1 MTEQVFISGLPV
13 SATNETDEQGVS
25 CIKMPTSEVDVR
37 LWARVCRSLGFKVD
51 VRLWSR
57 VARSAGFRVIYQY
70 VSGRYRLDCI
80 CVDLDGNYRGIYS
93 KDFCTVWL
101 GSGELFE

>member
-13 SATNETDEQGVS
+13 SATIETDEQGAT
-25 CIKMPTSEVDVR
+25 CIKMPTKDVDLR
-37 LWARVCRSLGFKVD
+37 LWARV
-51 VRLWSR
+51 
-57 VARSAGFRVIYQY
+57 ARSSGFLVTYQY
-70 VSGRYRLDCI
+70 VSGRYSLDCI

-101 GSGELFE
+101 GKSDLFE

>member
-13 SATNETDEQGVS
+13 SATIETDEQGAT
-25 CIKMPTSEVDVR
+25 CIKMPTSEVNINV
-37 LWARVCRSLGFKVD
+37 WAN
-51 VRLWSR
+51 
-57 VARSAGFRVIYQY
+57 VARSAGFLVVHQY
-70 VSGRYRLDCI
+70 MSGRATLDCI

-101 GSGELFE
+101 GRGELFE

>member
-1 MTEQVFISGLPV
+1 MEQVFISGLPV
-13 SATNETDEQGVS
+13 IATIETDEQGVS

-37 LWARVCRSLGFKVD
+37 LWARV
-51 VRLWSR
+51 
-57 VARSAGFRVIYQY
+57 ARSAGFRVVYQY

-80 CVDLDGNYRGIYS
+80 CVDTASNYRGIYS

-101 GSGELFE
+101 GRGELFE